1 MKRTYHFIRW
11 MICTLLLCAFV
22 NTINADRIV
31 YNYDASGNRTS
42 SREII
47 FRGGNSQ
54 DNDSVPRRH
63 DLSLCRITIYPN
75 PTEGQLR
82 VEITGSV
89 SFDGASITI
98 YNASGS
104 VIYNDSELDTVNDID
119 LTLCPNGIYLLII
132 RIDGETSSWKIIK
145 T

>member
-1 MKRTYHFIRW
+1 MKRSYHIIRW

-22 NTINADRIV
+22 KTVYADRIV
-31 YNYDASGNRTS
+31 YSYDVTGNRTS
-42 SREII
+42 SQAII
-47 FRGGNSQ
+47 FRGENSQ

-63 DLSLCRITIYPN
+63 NLSLRRISIYPN

-82 VEITGSV
+82 VEITGSDY
-89 SFDGASITI
+89 FDGASITI

>member
-1 MKRTYHFIRW
+1 MRSFAIS
-11 MICTLLLCAFV
+11 LLLCLCSSNSF
-22 NTINADRIV
+22 ADRIV
-31 YNYDASGNRTS
+31 YSYDASGNRTS

-82 VEITGSV
+82 VEITGTE

-98 YNASGS
+98 YNASGT
-104 VIYNDSELDTVNDID
+104 VVYQDSELDAVNDID
-119 LTLCPNGIYLLII
+119 ITQCPNGIYLLII